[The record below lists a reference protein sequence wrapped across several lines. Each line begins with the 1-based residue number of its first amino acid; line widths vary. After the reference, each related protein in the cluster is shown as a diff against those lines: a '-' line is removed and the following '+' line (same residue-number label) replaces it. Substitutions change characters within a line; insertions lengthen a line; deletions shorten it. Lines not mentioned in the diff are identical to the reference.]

1 MNATESLEYE
11 QPCIL
16 NEVIEACNKEEVIDK
31 HLQHVQSMSLCTS
44 HIPLAEYMYTIIMAE
59 MTIAIGQIWPCYKV
73 LSITFIHIQPSLE

>member
-59 MTIAIGQIWPCYKV
+59 MTKDSYRSNLA
-73 LSITFIHIQPSLE
+73 LLPSSQHYIYTHTT